1 MNMNKEGFL
10 QDFTRDGVRVVSV
23 ATSGFV
29 CAHSI
34 DIAVKDGIILAARIN
49 GGCAGNSQAVAR
61 LVVGMKIEEAIKRM
75 EGIDCNYKGTSCP
88 DQFAKALKKLL

>member
-1 MNMNKEGFL
+1 MNDVRIIYDEVK
-10 QDFTRDGVRVVSV
+10 DGVRIVSA
-23 ATSGFV
+23 ATCGLV
-29 CAHSI
+29 CAQSI
-34 DIAVKDGIILAARIN
+34 DIAVKDGIILGARVN
-49 GGCAGNSQAVAR
+49 GGCAGNSQAVSQ

>member
-1 MNMNKEGFL
+1 
-10 QDFTRDGVRVVSV
+10 
-23 ATSGFV
+23 
-29 CAHSI
+29 
-34 DIAVKDGIILAARIN
+34 
-49 GGCAGNSQAVAR
+49 SQAVSQ